1 MLKDSD
7 LRNSAPGTKLKD
19 CPIRGVA
26 GLQFWHYASGRKSFL
41 LYYRTQ
47 SGKERRPKIGEYGH
61 TKDKLTLAAARIKA
75 AQFKQEVQAGK
86 DPTAKVQSSITFA
99 ELADNF
105 IELYCKKNLAD
116 KTVQEYTR
124 QIENDIK
131 PAFKGLAANEVT
143 PQMIVQLI
151 DTKARQAP
159 IAANRILAT
168 VSKLFKWA
176 KSRQSIETNPAL
188 GIEKPGKEKQRDR
201 VLSEHEIRAFWEW
214 TESEAFAVASNN
226 LGDTT
231 KYIFQLVL
239 LTGQRPGEVC
249 QINKHQI
256 DYDAKVWTIPDK
268 VHKSGRVHMVPLSDA
283 VMAILDRVDEI
294 NSRSVRRSERPEY
307 FLSPR
312 KDASVLP
319 TVLARKVNRRGD
331 LLDIPHWTPHDLR
344 RTAATNISGRV
355 LTGDQKSKR
364 FIVARVLGHTDKE
377 VTGIYD
383 RYEYLEE
390 KKTALQGWA
399 DLVTSWIS
407 SCS

>member
-1 MLKDSD
+1 MNDRDIKT
-7 LRNSAPGTKLKD
+7 AGEGTTLWDDQVK
-19 CPIRGVA
+19 
-26 GLQFWHYASGRKSFL
+26 GLQFRARKNGVKSFHF
-41 LYYRTQ
+41 YYRMGNIQ
-47 SGKERRPKIGEYGH
+47 RRPKIGDYPLMTLKMARERAA
-61 TKDKLTLAAARIKA
+61 TMKLEVKA
-75 AQFKQEVQAGK
+75 GIDPQLQKRTAQ
-86 DPTAKVQSSITFA
+86 TAITFA

-105 IELYCKKNLAD
+105 IELHCKKNL
-116 KTVQEYTR
+116 KESTFKEYVR

-131 PAFKGLAANEVT
+131 PAFKNLAANEVT

-151 DTKARQAP
+151 DTKARSAP

-176 KSRQSIETNPAL
+176 KGRQSIDINPAL

-256 DYDAKVWTIPDK
+256 DYDARVWMIPK
-268 VHKSGRVHMVPLSDA
+268 SVHKSGRVHLVPLSDA

-294 NSRSVRRSERPEY
+294 NSRSVRRLERPEY

-355 LTGDQKSKR
+355 LDGGQKSKR
-364 FIVARVLGHTDKE
+364 FSVARVLGHTDKE

-383 RYEYLEE
+383 RYEYLDE

-399 DLVTSWIS
+399 DLVTSWVS
-407 SCS
+407 SSS